1 MDQQRVR
8 LTLLA
13 AFIFTIAF
21 FTITG
26 PKPEPKKPATSSPTA
41 SSAATTT
48 GNGGAAGVDPS
59 VPPTPSKFE
68 ATEVAD
74 VPIAPLENDVLRV
87 DLQARG
93 GSITQIW
100 LKKFHRTAQLRD
112 AKKDDV
118 DGWEPLFPATR
129 PSPPALTIAEH
140 GATQAEV
147 EALATR
153 PWAVREETTADGV
166 RVVVFQYRTGA
177 GVELEKRLSLRPGR
191 YAIDVELTSRK
202 LDASLPNARIFLV
215 RVGGAV
221 ADTKRGQMSIEP
233 EAVAML
239 LSEHGEASV
248 HRHHASDLAGSPQT
262 FEKQSPGR
270 LAWSGVAN
278 HYFALLLQPGDDDAD
293 NRTVAAKLV
302 ARDSRDKESVGAELA
317 VSLPL
322 DLDRTGS
329 TRFSLYA
336 GPKDPH
342 LMEEQGLSRLVP
354 FVEEDYGSTFRWV
367 NKALL
372 AGLRFFH
379 GLVGNWGVAIML
391 LTFIVRLLVFPITR
405 AQQVSMAKYAAKMAV
420 LKPKLDKLKAE
431 MGDNPQKFAQEQM
444 KLLREH
450 GATPPLFG
458 CLSSFITLPVFVG
471 MWQILRSA
479 IELRQAPFVGWISDL
494 SLADRLYTIPGIGLD
509 INVLPILA
517 TGAFILQIAIQPK
530 PADPQAQQQ
539 QKIMMIMPIVF
550 GVLFYG
556 YAAGLSLYSLTSSA
570 LSIFETKV
578 IRKKWPVPMPG
589 QAAAPAVIPAKVVK
603 K

>member
-26 PKPEPKKPATSSPTA
+26 PKPAPKTTPPAPAGA
-41 SSAATTT
+41 SAENGAGAPVAATDPAP
-48 GNGGAAGVDPS
+48 AA
-59 VPPTPSKFE
+59 PSKFE
-68 ATEVAD
+68 VTSAD
-74 VPIAPLENDVLRV
+74 DVVIAPLENDVLRV
-87 DLQARG
+87 DLSARG
-93 GSITQIW
+93 GSITQVW
-100 LKKFHRTAQLRD
+100 MKRFHRTAELRD

-118 DGWEPLFPATR
+118 DGWEPIYPVDR
-129 PSPPALTIAEH
+129 PVPSALTITEH
-140 GATQAEV
+140 GATLAEA
-147 EALATR
+147 ESLSLR
-153 PWAVREETTADGV
+153 PWAVREETSQDGV
-166 RVVVFQYRTGA
+166 RIVVFGFRTGG
-177 GVELEKRLSLRPGR
+177 GVELEKRLSLRPGS

-202 LDASLPNARIFLV
+202 LDASLPAARIFLV
-215 RVGGAV
+215 RVGGAI

-239 LSEHGEASV
+239 LSEHDEASV
-248 HRHHASDLAGSPQT
+248 HRHHAADLAGAPQT

-270 LAWSGVAN
+270 LAWCGVAN
-278 HYFALLLQPGDDDAD
+278 HYFALLMQPADSDAD
-293 NRTVAAKLV
+293 NRTVAAKLT
-302 ARDSRDKESVGAELA
+302 ARDQNDKESVAAELA

-322 DLDRTGS
+322 DLDRAGS
-329 TRFSLYA
+329 TRFKLYA

-342 LMEEQGLSRLVP
+342 LMTDQGLSRLVP

-372 AGLRFFH
+372 SGLRFFH
-379 GLVGNWGVAIML
+379 GLVGNWGLAIML
-391 LTFIVRLLVFPITR
+391 LTFVVRLLVFPITR

-431 MGDNPQKFAQEQM
+431 LGDNPQKFAQEQM

-471 MWQILRSA
+471 MFQILRTA
-479 IELRQAPFVGWISDL
+479 IELRQAPFVGWMSDL
-494 SLADRLYTIPGIGLD
+494 SLPDRLYTIPGIGLD

-517 TGAFILQIAIQPK
+517 TAAFVLQIAIQPK
-530 PADPQAQQQ
+530 PTDPQAQQQ

-550 GVLFYG
+550 GVLFYN

-589 QAAAPAVIPAKVVK
+589 QPVPIPAKVVK